1 MKKFSI
7 KIQILLLTTLSLTL
21 LAMITTYIASS
32 KSKNALI
39 ANSYSQL
46 TTVRDVKKNQI
57 ENSFKNCV
65 VDIDVL
71 ANSNNLQNITWDL
84 LTVYNDLEVKENE
97 PFPVNDPSAKE
108 QRLPHEVYFQK
119 YLKDYGYSDIY
130 VIAAEHGHVMY
141 SAAKKSDYGTNL
153 TYGSLKDSGLGEVYK
168 KTLQNNRPT
177 FVDMKPYEPDD
188 NSPAMFIGTPIV
200 VSAEVKGVLVFKID
214 NMLIKNVMQYRQGYG
229 ASQEDY
235 LVGPDKLMR
244 SDSYLDPKGHSIQAS
259 FANPSNGSVNTEASN
274 EALAGK
280 TDTKIVIDYNNN
292 PVLSSFST
300 ISVGEDF
307 KWAILSEIDEA
318 EVLSVPNSIRN
329 TLIIYSL
336 ILLVIIIAISI
347 FLINK
352 SLIKPIEKFKE
363 TLLNIGN
370 NKNLTLKVDEN
381 APLELSQMAK
391 SFNDLIKEL
400 KDLIETSKTSASE
413 NASIS
418 HELSTTAMGVGENV
432 EKSVVVIDEATKKA
446 NEIKNEI
453 QNAISDAIES
463 KKDIIKA
470 NDNLNLARDE
480 IVTLTHKVQSSAQ
493 LEIELSNRMQTLSHE
508 ANEVKNVLEIIS
520 DIADQTN
527 LLALNAAIE
536 AARAGE
542 HGRGFAVVADEVRKL
557 AERTQRSLTEI
568 NATINVIVQSIIE
581 VSSQMNSNSEEIQEL
596 SESATDVER
605 KINESVAIVK
615 EAVKASDKTVNDF
628 EKTGRDVEF
637 IVSQVSQINEISSK
651 NARNVEEIA
660 AAAEHLNAMTDEL
673 HAKLE
678 IFRT

>member
-336 ILLVIIIAISI
+336 ILLLIIIAISI

-432 EKSVVVIDEATKKA
+432 ERSVVVIDEATKKA

>member
-381 APLELSQMAK
+381 APLYLSQMAK
-391 SFNDLIKEL
+391 SLNDLIKEL

-432 EKSVVVIDEATKKA
+432 ERSVVVIDEATKKA

-508 ANEVKNVLEIIS
+508 ANEEKNVLEIIS

-660 AAAEHLNAMTDEL
+660 AAADHLNSMTDDL

-678 IFRT
+678 TFRT

>member
-1 MKKFSI
+1 MNKMSI
-7 KIQILLLTTLSLTL
+7 KARLLFLTIIPLVAIFALSAFIIVEHLEEKNNLETTKNRILEVESLAKAIHFMQIERGLSVGFVASSGEKNKEKLPEMRQKVDGAIGEAKEVYAKTGGDSSIFNNLSELSQKRISVDSLSMSAPEVGAYFSKTIVAIIDTTTIIPSIMDIKAERNAIQAYTHLASTKEQLGQIRANLNGAFTKNTFAENTYFSFGGNLGAYKVNLRKFTTLAPDEIRKFYESTFKGEAVDKT
-21 LAMITTYIASS
+21 LAM
-32 KSKNALI
+32 
-39 ANSYSQL
+39 
-46 TTVRDVKKNQI
+46 
-57 ENSFKNCV
+57 
-65 VDIDVL
+65 VDIAAQKGMTGDFGIEPSVWF
-71 ANSNNLQNITWDL
+71 SNVTTSIEL
-84 LTVYNDLEVKENE
+84 LREVELELFK
-97 PFPVNDPSAKE
+97 
-108 QRLPHEVYFQK
+108 
-119 YLKDYGYSDIY
+119 Y
-130 VIAAEHGHVMY
+130 VIALNAHE
-141 SAAKKSDYGTNL
+141 T
-153 TYGSLKDSGLGEVYK
+153 E
-168 KTLQNNRPT
+168 
-177 FVDMKPYEPDD
+177 
-188 NSPAMFIGTPIV
+188 
-200 VSAEVKGVLVFKID
+200 SAE
-214 NMLIKNVMQYRQGYG
+214 
-229 ASQEDY
+229 
-235 LVGPDKLMR
+235 
-244 SDSYLDPKGHSIQAS
+244 
-259 FANPSNGSVNTEASN
+259 NT
-274 EALAGK
+274 
-280 TDTKIVIDYNNN
+280 
-292 PVLSSFST
+292 
-300 ISVGEDF
+300 
-307 KWAILSEIDEA
+307 
-318 EVLSVPNSIRN
+318 
-329 TLIIYSL
+329 
-336 ILLVIIIAISI
+336 ILLISASLI
-347 FLINK
+347 FLIIFILAFTLYFIKN
-352 SLIKPIEKFKE
+352 SISKPIEKFKE

-370 NKNLTLKVDEN
+370 NKNLTIKVDEN
-381 APLELSQMAK
+381 APLEISQMAV
-391 SFNDLIKEL
+391 SFNSLISTL
-400 KDLIETSKTSASE
+400 KDLIETSKQSSSE

-432 EKSVVVIDEATKKA
+432 ERSVVVIDEATKKA

-453 QNAISDAIES
+453 QKAISDAQES

-480 IVTLTHKVQSSAQ
+480 IVTLTNKVQSSAQ

-596 SESATDVER
+596 SNSATDVER
-605 KINESVAIVK
+605 KINESVSIVK

-660 AAAEHLNAMTDEL
+660 AAADHLNSMTDDL

-678 IFRT
+678 TFRT

>member
-605 KINESVAIVK
+605 KINESVSIVK

>member
-432 EKSVVVIDEATKKA
+432 ERSVVVIDEATKKA